1 VADPHLQLEQLRRI
15 SVSLAV
21 RVMCD
26 LGELMPIAAV
36 LKENGDI
43 AAVGGETGD
52 EGLDRSHRIERL
64 RFRLRRDVDRRGYVA
79 TAVIYDALVADEA
92 ANAVDA
98 RDAIAIELDH
108 RDGVSLFAHVPY
120 HVDDDGPIVGDAET
134 QPGGDYIFR
143 HASA

>member
-1 VADPHLQLEQLRRI
+1 MADPHLQLDQLRRI

-26 LGELMPIAAV
+26 LGELWPMAAV
-36 LKENGDI
+36 LRENGDI
-43 AAVGGETGD
+43 VAIGGETGD
-52 EGLDRSHRIERL
+52 AALERSHRIERL
-64 RFRLRRDVDRRGYVA
+64 RFRLRRDIDKRGYVA
-79 TAVIYDALVADEA
+79 TAVIYDALVE
-92 ANAVDA
+92 NPTPGTVDVD
-98 RDAIAIELDH
+98 DAIAIELDH

-120 HVDDDGPIVGDAET
+120 EVAQDGPIVGDAET